1 LNWIQALKM
10 ALKSIASNK
19 IRSALTM
26 LGIIIGVCSVIIMVS
41 IVEGNTKQITER
53 LKNMGTNL
61 INLNIIGRGSTRR
74 ISESDLFKF
83 AEENSDLIECVA
95 PSVSGSV
102 TVKAGNKNVTTSLEG
117 TNEAYESVR
126 NTKVEKGRFLNALDV
141 ERRQKVVL
149 IGTYI
154 EKELFDSMDAI
165 GQQIKINGDIYT
177 VVGVLE
183 AKSNSSEGSEDNKVI
198 IPYTTAKRLLRN
210 AIVRSYSIQAKTPET
225 VNAAMK
231 ALESFLYKTF
241 NNDSS
246 YRVFNQADMLEQVNE
261 MTQSL
266 SLMLGGIAGIS
277 LIVGGIGIMNIML
290 VSVTERT
297 REIGIRKAIGAKRRD
312 ILTQFLIEAIVVSCI
327 GGMVGVILGIVLTG
341 VVGKAMSI
349 PASPSIISMIISFSF
364 SVFVGVFFGYYP
376 ASKASKLNPI
386 QALRV
391 E

>member
-1 LNWIQALKM
+1 M

>member
-1 LNWIQALKM
+1 
-10 ALKSIASNK
+10 
-19 IRSALTM
+19 
-26 LGIIIGVCSVIIMVS
+26 
-41 IVEGNTKQITER
+41 
-53 LKNMGTNL
+53 
-61 INLNIIGRGSTRR
+61 
-74 ISESDLFKF
+74 
-83 AEENSDLIECVA
+83 
-95 PSVSGSV
+95 
-102 TVKAGNKNVTTSLEG
+102 
-117 TNEAYESVR
+117 
-126 NTKVEKGRFLNALDV
+126 
-141 ERRQKVVL
+141 
-149 IGTYI
+149 
-154 EKELFDSMDAI
+154 MDAI

>member
-1 LNWIQALKM
+1 M

-312 ILTQFLIEAIVVSCI
+312 ILTQFLIEAIVVSCT

>member
-1 LNWIQALKM
+1 MNWIQALKM